1 MSDDVWFD
9 VFDFVERIQ
18 LARTVSLTNR
28 HIHQICWPRLHG
40 NRVTVHKVQEMII
53 VGIRHGFWGHSAMAV
68 LSQDGVEVE
77 VPIPT
82 CPPPAYISGF
92 WDIQIK

>member
-18 LARTVSLTNR
+18 LARTVSLTNW

-40 NRVTVHKVQEMII
+40 KKVATHDVDKITIKRRDKRECSRCGPPMALLLKDGKEMP
-53 VGIRHGFWGHSAMAV
+53 W
-68 LSQDGVEVE
+68 
-77 VPIPT
+77 PN
-82 CPPPAYISGF
+82 CPPPAYISTF
-92 WDIQIK
+92 KNIKIK